1 MMNDGKQEISF
12 HVASASVMFINIIKF
27 SQYSRNISAQQSM
40 GILADLF
47 GSFDKRLE
55 SLTKIK
61 IYGDTYMC
69 ASGLFNHP
77 ERQAVEEI
85 IIFAQNCLASL
96 ENINMKSLANL
107 EVRIG
112 INTGPV
118 IAGVLG
124 SDKLA
129 FDIIGDTINVA
140 ARLQSTAE
148 ANTIQVSGQ
157 TFRLAVHMGLHFQ
170 TRRNITL
177 KGSEAR

>member
-1 MMNDGKQEISF
+1 
-12 HVASASVMFINIIKF
+12 
-27 SQYSRNISAQQSM
+27 M

-47 GSFDKRLE
+47 GSFDKRLTGLE

-96 ENINMKSLANL
+96 EDINMKSLANL

-157 TFRLAVHMGLHFQ
+157 TFRLAMHMGLHFQ
-170 TRRNITL
+170 TRRNVTL
-177 KGSEAR
+177 KGKRGEVTTHILRQDSI